1 MFSLL
6 RLYIVEEAVLS
17 CYRHSSLWLYVMI
30 LVLGGYENIPCV
42 NDFRAVEINYMIIVP
57 CMFRDV

>member
-17 CYRHSSLWLYVMI
+17 CYQHYCLWLYAMI
-30 LVLGGYENIPCV
+30 LVLGDYGY
-42 NDFRAVEINYMIIVP
+42 FL
-57 CMFRDV
+57 FQTLKSLT

>member
-17 CYRHSSLWLYVMI
+17 CYQHCCVWQLYAMI
-30 LVLGGYENIPCV
+30 LDFLVLGDYGNSLCQ
-42 NDFRAVEINYMIIVP
+42 
-57 CMFRDV
+57 

>member
-30 LVLGGYENIPCV
+30 LVLGDSKIPCV

-57 CMFRDV
+57 CMLRDV